1 LKKIS
6 NEHVIFLKDCS
17 FLNLHHL
24 FILPFCPNLFYQTP
38 KLMDH
43 AKTTTS
49 NVLQQLFRQTLI
61 TIAIVL
67 LGFTVGHAQAPAQPL
82 PVVGTT
88 TILGQLDGVTIAAA
102 VQSPS
107 NQQTDLQVICVFEYT
122 EGDIFNSPPALPRNV
137 NGLVHV
143 DDALKGLLTELRKS
157 GRFAG
162 HALETL
168 LITPPEGSMPAK
180 RLLIIGLGDRN
191 KFNADLMTSVGRI
204 EMREALR
211 LGVTSYAHASD
222 LKDAGIDSPTGAVA
236 VNVIKGAIEAY
247 ETEIFLKD
255 HSFTSFQPM
264 VSITTLAGP
273 AYFQAA
279 GDAVKAFIAARK

>member
-1 LKKIS
+1 
-6 NEHVIFLKDCS
+6 
-17 FLNLHHL
+17 
-24 FILPFCPNLFYQTP
+24 LFYQTP

-43 AKTTTS
+43 AKTTTR
-49 NVLQQLFRQTLI
+49 NTLQQLFRQSLI
-61 TIAIVL
+61 TLAIISM
-67 LGFTVGHAQAPAQPL
+67 GFTVCYAQTPAQPL
-82 PVVGTT
+82 PAVGTT

-107 NQQTDLQVICVFEYT
+107 TQQTDLQFICVFEYA

-168 LITPPEGSMPAK
+168 LITPREGSMPAK
-180 RLLIIGLGDRN
+180 KILIIGLGDRN
-191 KFNADLMTSVGRI
+191 KFNADLMTNVGRI

-211 LGVTSYAHASD
+211 LGATSYSHASD

-247 ETEIFLKD
+247 ETEMFLRD
-255 HSFTSFQPM
+255 RSLTSFQPM
-264 VSITTLAGP
+264 ISITTLAGP

-279 GDAVKAFIAARK
+279 GDAVKAFIATRKQ